1 MAVLER
7 TTVCISRAAA
17 CNAQAD
23 EVPWGAIGK
32 SLGLTEQDARS
43 CLTSYTFRR

>member
-1 MAVLER
+1 MAALAR
-7 TTVCISRAAA
+7 TTVRISRAAA

-23 EVPWGAIGK
+23 EVPWDAIGK

-43 CLTSYTFRR
+43 RLTSYTFQR